1 MSFPLPQKSGFCSR
15 LIPVAA
21 VVFFTVLPAAV
32 GSGISSALRPGAA
45 FTRAWEKENL
55 EGDFSEAAEEYERLY
70 RGSGLPFSAG
80 GSLHAG
86 SRQLDRLRA
95 AYRAGLCF
103 EAVGTLKRARY
114 AYQWL
119 ERNPQIGTDLLLKYR
134 GDRGLRDTLS
144 ILKER
149 SALRFRSLKEAETEA
164 EIVRVAIAE
173 VLEEFREYNRK
184 DTQNLE
190 SSRQQIL
197 EQRWR
202 VAAAD
207 ELAEELGRAGIEG
220 VFSDRIDSSGPEA
233 EELRSLVEALQK
245 HEALQGGDQQ
255 LDLRSYLLSC
265 FFQRALDA
273 LAVKET
279 DRAGRELSVALAIDP
294 GYTYAKSLQASL
306 ERGGSAAF
314 FASAGLLRRS
324 RQLMLR
330 AGKIRI
336 LARYLV
342 SKAEKLQAQPLP
354 RRDRVLRELL
364 RANRICCSESAAVL
378 ADEELARLTS
388 RIRLGCIDR
397 AGPAR
402 QGDVEAVLD
411 IVREQLGSTLS
422 LSEELVRLFSR
433 RLFQKN
439 YLRNEGLP
447 GAPSVA
453 AVLGVTQA
461 IKNETRDGRIRADKL
476 RLEKLEFKLELLEG
490 WFPELKE
497 FIGAP

>member
-1 MSFPLPQKSGFCSR
+1 MSLSPQKSGFFAR

-21 VVFFTVLPAAV
+21 AVFFAALPAVV
-32 GSGISSALRPGAA
+32 GSGISSALRPGVA
-45 FTRAWEKENL
+45 FTRVWEKENL

-70 RGSGLPFSAG
+70 RGSGLPPSVG
-80 GSLHAG
+80 VSPHVG

-103 EAVGTLKRARY
+103 EAVGTLKRARF

-119 ERNPQIGTDLLLKYR
+119 ERNHSQIGIDLFLKYR

-149 SALRFRSLKEAETEA
+149 SALRFRSLKEAEAEA
-164 EIVRVAIAE
+164 EIERIAIVE
-173 VLEEFREYNRK
+173 VLEEFSGYNRK

-190 SSRQQIL
+190 SCRQQIL

-202 VAAAD
+202 VGAAD
-207 ELAEELGRAGIEG
+207 ELAEELGRAGVNGI
-220 VFSDRIDSSGPEA
+220 FSDRLESSGPEA

-255 LDLRSYLLSC
+255 LDLRSYLRSC

-294 GYTYAKSLQASL
+294 DYSYAKSLQASL
-306 ERGGSAAF
+306 ERGGSATF
-314 FASAGLLRRS
+314 FASAGLLRRN
-324 RQLMLR
+324 RQQMLR
-330 AGKIRI
+330 AGEIRI

-342 SKAEKLQAQPLP
+342 SEAEKLQAQPLP

-439 YLRNEGLP
+439 YLCNEGLS